1 MKKYIVIFRQHSF
14 SQVHNIT
21 LFPSLLLLW
30 IFLPEKKVLPL
41 LIFRKTDQNNT
52 WAPASLIPSISSAK
66 QLTDGVALWT
76 SVLEVRRVTDRDYT
90 TYTCIAHNTE
100 GEHSLNLTLGPP
112 LPPQAPY
119 NLTVSGRMSRF
130 VIVKARA
137 VFITGCDGV
146 LFLSI
151 VFYVMVDQN
160 VKKWCTNKKIIYM

>member
-160 VKKWCTNKKIIYM
+160 VKKMVY